1 MEDLSE
7 ESPTIPDTPMNN
19 LARINI
25 AFHDCCWPLLLSIS
39 HPCMILC
46 DFPSR
51 ISDPTPNINIFG
63 LDDLS
68 LFVNTAIAHPECCIY
83 VLTQQTY
90 ILKRLLNPPSPLPK
104 PFWFLTRTSSNCP
117 FELKI
122 IEIINS
128 LPNDMQDRI
137 TQFYFIRTFSV
148 TLNGKKGPWIKQFD
162 LFHLLLD
169 PNALSTAIDIPT
181 PPPFLQGIMFS
192 EQRELITQ
200 ASLELARINI
210 PHNTQN
216 LLQAKFPY
224 AMECL
229 SYQVPIPDQE
239 VFHSICS
246 AISSFTYLKSFNFM
260 AILSAIYSS
269 PDSASISFI
278 LIKKINLSP
287 IIELFEHCNIQYFQT
302 YNTFVFHASPT
313 KLEEALLTALD
324 IGISVPPS
332 FLTSAKRIVFNTN
345 EHCLQARIL
354 KFSDVGVVE
363 LQITRCD
370 LCTTSDLYFT
380 PSFLTLL
387 SNDFTV

>member
-19 LARINI
+19 LARINT
-25 AFHDCCWPLLLSIS
+25 AFHDCCLPLLLSIS

-51 ISDPTPNINIFG
+51 ISDAQPNINIFG

-68 LFVNTAIAHPECCIY
+68 MFVNTAIAHPECCIY

-90 ILKRLLNPPSPLPK
+90 ILKRLLTPPSPLPK
-104 PFWFLTRTSSNCP
+104 PFWFLTCTSNNCP

-122 IEIINS
+122 IEIFNS
-128 LPNDMQDRI
+128 LPNDMQDKI

-148 TLNGKKGPWIKQFD
+148 TLKGKKGPWIKQFD
-162 LFHLLLD
+162 LFHLFLD
-169 PNALSTAIDIPT
+169 PNALATAIDIPT

-200 ASLELARINI
+200 ASQELARINI

-224 AMECL
+224 TMECL

-239 VFHSICS
+239 VFRKLCS

-278 LIKKINLSP
+278 LIRKINFCHPSLNF
-287 IIELFEHCNIQYFQT
+287 LNTVT
-302 YNTFVFHASPT
+302 YNTSKP
-313 KLEEALLTALD
+313 
-324 IGISVPPS
+324 I
-332 FLTSAKRIVFNTN
+332 
-345 EHCLQARIL
+345 
-354 KFSDVGVVE
+354 
-363 LQITRCD
+363 
-370 LCTTSDLYFT
+370 
-380 PSFLTLL
+380 TLL
-387 SNDFTV
+387 FSMPPLPNWKKLYWLLLILGSPFLRHFLPLPNVLSLT